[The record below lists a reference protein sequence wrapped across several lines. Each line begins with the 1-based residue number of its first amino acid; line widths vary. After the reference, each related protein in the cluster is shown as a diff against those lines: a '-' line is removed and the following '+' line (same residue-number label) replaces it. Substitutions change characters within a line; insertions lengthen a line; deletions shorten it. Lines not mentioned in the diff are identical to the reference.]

1 MSAAITWLAGSVP
14 PGADS
19 RTLKRLRDGIAPGD
33 ETVVVCDF
41 SGPLAAIDCDKIT
54 GVPGVAVIRNDGGSA
69 DLFSLGTPAINED
82 WTRVSVWLGGGT
94 PGFEYLI
101 SVTVQSNDGQRLTRS
116 FISMHSPIVS
126 RLASVVEAFSSAFS
140 SAFGGGGT
148 NPVGKNTAHGELAWR
163 LSLNAQQGLVRLVI

>member
-1 MSAAITWLAGSVP
+1 MSGAITWLAGSVP

-54 GVPGVAVIRNDGGSA
+54 GVPGVSVIRNDGGSV

-94 PGFEYLI
+94 AGFEYMI
-101 SVTVQSNDGQRLTRS
+101 SVTVQSDDGQRLTRS
-116 FISMHSPIVS
+116 FILPCTL
-126 RLASVVEAFSSAFS
+126 R
-140 SAFGGGGT
+140 
-148 NPVGKNTAHGELAWR
+148 
-163 LSLNAQQGLVRLVI
+163 